1 MATQNTQ
8 SGAIGN
14 YVAAADATAQDSQL
28 AGANPRRDKLALM
41 NRIIV
46 TLGAVTLADI
56 AVLLGAAY
64 GERYTI
70 AVIALVVYCA
80 VTVALVSVFGC
91 YTWVIAGHLLPRL
104 RRAKPPGNR
113 LPNTQ
118 HE

>member
-80 VTVALVSVFGC
+80 VTVAWGLCAGYYVCLTAKNVLAHFRYGKKPGDSV
-91 YTWVIAGHLLPRL
+91 
-104 RRAKPPGNR
+104 
-113 LPNTQ
+113 PNA
-118 HE
+118 